1 MQALLALL
9 RRNVTMAKNWEGHMP
24 VSIKNLTVGAALF
37 AAVVGTQPAAAA
49 GYPEHP
55 VKIVVPFA
63 AGGPTDVM
71 ARLIGQK
78 LSEKLG
84 QQFYIENIG
93 GAGGNL
99 GTVNVAR
106 AAGDGYTLLI
116 ASSSY
121 VVNPSLYKNCPYDP
135 YKDFVPVIL
144 AAITPNILIVHPSVQ
159 AKTAKELIEV
169 IKANPNKFTFA
180 SPGLGT
186 TPDLAS
192 DLFKVTHNLDFAIA
206 PYKGGGPAA
215 QAVLANE
222 VPASFV
228 AMTPTTQLVL
238 TGKLRALAV
247 TTKKRSTALPDV
259 PTLAEAGITGQ
270 ESETMQGVFAPKG
283 TPKEIVA
290 LLQKEIAAI
299 VTNPDMKAKM
309 APLGFEPD
317 GGSSAEF
324 ATYIKA
330 EVDKWAKV
338 IKDAKIP
345 QIQ

>member
-1 MQALLALL
+1 M
-9 RRNVTMAKNWEGHMP
+9 RSTAK
-24 VSIKNLTVGAALF
+24 LFATAAALF
-37 AAVVGTQPAAAA
+37 ALVFGAYSASAA
-49 GYPEHP
+49 GYPDRP
-55 VKIVVPFA
+55 VKVIVPFA

-71 ARLIGQK
+71 ARLLAQK

-84 QQFYIENIG
+84 QQFFIENVG
-93 GAGGNL
+93 GAGGNI
-99 GTVNVAR
+99 GAASAAR

-135 YKDFVPVIL
+135 YKDFVPIIL

-159 AKTAKELIEV
+159 AKTAKELIEL

-192 DLFKVTHNLDFAIA
+192 DLFKVTYKLDFAIA

-228 AMTPTTQLVL
+228 AMTPTTQLVQ

-247 TTKKRSTALPDV
+247 TTSKRSTALPDV
-259 PTLAEAGITGQ
+259 PTLAEAGISGQ

-290 LLQKEIAAI
+290 LLHKEIAAI
-299 VTNPDMKAKM
+299 VTDPAMKAKM
-309 APLGFEPD
+309 TPLGFEPE
-317 GGSSAEF
+317 GGSSEEF
-324 ATYIKA
+324 AAYIKK
-330 EVDKWAKV
+330 EVEKWAKV

>member
-1 MQALLALL
+1 MQKNEREAMM
-9 RRNVTMAKNWEGHMP
+9 RSVTPSVAAC
-24 VSIKNLTVGAALF
+24 VAITAAFVLTGTAF
-37 AAVVGTQPAAAA
+37 AAGFPD
-49 GYPEHP
+49 HP
-55 VKIVVPFA
+55 VKVVVPFA

-71 ARLIGQK
+71 ARLVAQK
-78 LSEKLG
+78 LGEKLG
-84 QQFYIENIG
+84 QQFYVEDVA
-93 GAGGNL
+93 GAGGNI
-99 GTVNVAR
+99 GTFNVAR
-106 AAGDGYTLLI
+106 AAPDGYTILF

-135 YKDFVPVIL
+135 YKDFEPVIL
-144 AAITPNILIVHPSVQ
+144 AAITPNILIVNPSVE
-159 AKTAKELIEV
+159 AKTAKELIGL

-192 DLFKVTHNLDFAIA
+192 DLFKVTYKLDFVIA

-228 AMTPTTQLVL
+228 AMTPTTGFVKS
-238 TGKLRALAV
+238 GKLRALAV
-247 TTKKRSTALPDV
+247 TTKKRSTALPEV
-259 PTLAEAGITGQ
+259 PTLAEAGVTGQ
-270 ESETMQGVFAPKG
+270 ESETMQGVFVPKG

-290 LLQKEIAAI
+290 LLHKEIAAI
-299 VTNPDMKAKM
+299 VSDTEMKAKM

-324 ATYIKA
+324 AAYIKA
-330 EVDKWAKV
+330 EVEKWKKV
-338 IKDAKIP
+338 IADAKIP